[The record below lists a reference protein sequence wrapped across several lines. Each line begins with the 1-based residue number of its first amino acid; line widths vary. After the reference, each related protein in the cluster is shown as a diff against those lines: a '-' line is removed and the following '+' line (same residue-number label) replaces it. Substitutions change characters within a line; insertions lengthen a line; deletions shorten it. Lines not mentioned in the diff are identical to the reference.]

1 MFKKL
6 RNKFLILNISIIAF
20 VTLAAF
26 TVIYLTTY
34 NNIQSENESKLKSG
48 IQALQLQQV
57 EQSKQPQTEVS
68 ESDQWIDTPESVNGQ
83 RTSWGDL
90 RFINIL
96 VNENGGVV
104 SINSFYNLPDE
115 TYQKAA
121 ESAWNQKKNNSVIS
135 VDDKEWMY
143 VIEPVYDA
151 HIIYKDGNA
160 QITTDAPDKY
170 NIMFLDVTDSNK
182 TLMSLFYTFL
192 IVALIMLFV
201 IIAISFY
208 FANNAIK
215 PIARAWEKQ
224 KQFIEDAS
232 HELKTPLTII
242 KSNYGALL
250 ANKEETIE
258 SQMKWFEYI
267 NVGTNKMSKLINDLL
282 SLAAI
287 DNAESKIHNTTVD
300 MSETVKDAVLF
311 MEAGVTAKEISL
323 SSSIETHLIIDSDP
337 EELARVITILL
348 DNAVKYTDTGGRIDV
363 SLKKSKHH
371 VICSVTNSG
380 EGIAKENLPKIFD
393 RFYRV
398 DSSRNSESGGYGLG
412 LPIANAIAQKLGGK
426 LIAKSNPNEST
437 TFIFTLRR

>member
-96 VNENGGVV
+96 VDENGGVV